1 MVVLSRQYAEKYMLF
16 CQFSAGG
23 LHDWGILLVIS
34 LEFQGKKHQ
43 SFSYGTAFFLSY
55 VWETV
60 DASFF
65 KIPSEEP

>member
-1 MVVLSRQYAEKYMLF
+1 MKQTITKPNYMLF
-16 CQFSAGG
+16 LQFSADG

-34 LEFQGKKHQ
+34 LEFQGKEHQ
-43 SFSYGTAFFLSY
+43 PFSYGTAFFLSY

-65 KIPSEEP
+65 EIPSEEP